1 MKERVIYLD
10 ALRVL
15 SCFMIVCMHSPMP
28 TGGIG
33 IFNAGLSYI
42 TAPGLVMFFMISGA
56 LLLPVKTDTKTF
68 LKRRLSKVVLPTIVF
83 TLIYLVIKHLHGE
96 SFGWTIAL
104 LSMPFSTQGHGV
116 LWFMYTLIG
125 LYLLAPIL
133 SHWLK
138 FVSKRELQAYLLL
151 WGLTLC
157 LPIFKQFLTVNSTE
171 TSSLYYFSGYAGY
184 FVLGHYLKRY
194 GAEMKLLPWIV
205 LSIFALLAYPLS
217 KICLGDVELN
227 GVFWYLSVTVAVM
240 AITLYLIVFNLFKSE
255 DGGGKILGSI
265 TTASNLSFG
274 IYLVHIIVM
283 RDFIWKLDFI
293 SEISNYIL
301 QTFVIIILTYMVSF
315 TLVYV
320 ISLIPGAE
328 YIIGYR
334 RRLR

>member
-1 MKERVIYLD
+1 MKGRVLYLD
-10 ALRVL
+10 VLRVL

-96 SFGWTIAL
+96 SFSWTIAL

-133 SHWLK
+133 SHWLQN
-138 FVSKRELQAYLLL
+138 VSKRELQAYLLL

-157 LPIFKQFLTVNSTE
+157 LPILRQLITVNSE
-171 TSSLYYFSGYAGY
+171 KTSALYYFTGYAGY
-184 FVLGHYLKRY
+184 FVLGYYLKRY
-194 GAEMKLLPWIV
+194 GAEMKLFPWLV
-205 LSIFALLAYPLS
+205 LSILAFVSLPIS
-217 KICLGDVELN
+217 KKCFIDVN
-227 GVFWYLSVTVAVM
+227 YDVFWYLSIFVAVM
-240 AITLYLIVFNLFKSE
+240 AITLYLIVLNLFKNAN
-255 DGGGKILGSI
+255 GGGKIIGPI

-283 RDFIWKLDFI
+283 RDFVWKLDFI
-293 SEISNYIL
+293 SGINNYIF
-301 QTFVIIILTYMVSF
+301 QTFVIIIMTYLVSF

-334 RRLR
+334 KNR